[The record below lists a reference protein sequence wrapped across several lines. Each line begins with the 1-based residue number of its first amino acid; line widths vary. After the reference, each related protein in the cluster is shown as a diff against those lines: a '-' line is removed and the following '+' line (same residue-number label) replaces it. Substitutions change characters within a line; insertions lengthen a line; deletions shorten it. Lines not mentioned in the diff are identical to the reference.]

1 MRIAWAIIAIFGAR
15 FATIAWHYRGQD
27 ADLAWQQWLGNQ
39 ILSFHRIPAQ
49 LGLET
54 FTATGSHWVA
64 QEWLFSTAVAATV
77 PTWRFHLLAIAVA
90 LAAVCALGV
99 TAWRAHRRG
108 ASTFATTLTTAL
120 VGLAM
125 MQSFG
130 VRAQIFGWALLAII
144 MLLLDME
151 SPLIFLI
158 IPLTVVW
165 ANLHASALI
174 VPALVGVWA
183 LGTAIE
189 DRAWTPRLERNVVLT
204 VGTAL
209 AVLLTPLSWHLPA
222 YAVALQTSAIRGS
235 ISEWQPPDLTI
246 PAFYAGLL
254 PLVAMACFFGIAA
267 PRERWRDG
275 MLFAV
280 MTVLAFTAIRHMSL
294 CAIVI
299 APMVAQRLSSAIPLR
314 SRVNAVLAE
323 RASQALVIATSALA
337 AFLIILNLNQTPAVA
352 QSSLPNAAIA
362 RIAHMSEVRKLY
374 CEDFAWCSMA
384 LPAKNMR
391 VFIDGRCDPYPNSV
405 WKSYL
410 DIRNVTPRWSS
421 ALDAY
426 RVDTV
431 LAKAGRPL
439 AQILRTEKRW
449 RILYHDH
456 GYVVF
461 VRQPA
466 RA

>member
-1 MRIAWAIIAIFGAR
+1 MKIAWAIIAIFGAR
-15 FATIAWHYRGQD
+15 FAAIAWHYRGQD
-27 ADLAWQQWLGNQ
+27 ADLSWQQWLGNQ
-39 ILSFHRIPAQ
+39 VLSLHRIPSQ

-54 FTATGSHWVA
+54 FTAPGAHWVA
-64 QEWLFSTAVAATV
+64 QEWLFSTAIAATISS
-77 PTWRFHLLAIAVA
+77 WRFYVLAIAVA
-90 LAAVCALGV
+90 LAAVCALAV

-108 ASTFATTLTTAL
+108 SSTFATTLTTAL

-144 MLLLDME
+144 MLLLDLE

-174 VPALVGVWA
+174 VPALVGFWT
-183 LGTAIE
+183 LGTAVE

-204 VGTAL
+204 VGTCL

-222 YAVALQTSAIRGS
+222 YAVALQTSAIRSS

-246 PAFYAGLL
+246 PSFYAGLL
-254 PLVAMACFFGIAA
+254 PLIAMACFFGIAA

-299 APMVAQRLSSAIPLR
+299 APMVAQRLSSTIPLR
-314 SRVNAVLAE
+314 ARLNVVLSERFSEVLVLGSSAVA
-323 RASQALVIATSALA
+323 AL
-337 AFLIILNLNQTPAVA
+337 LIILTLNQAPAVA
-352 QSSLPNAAIA
+352 RSPLPNAAIA
-362 RIAHMSEVRKLY
+362 RIAQTPGVHKLY

-384 LPAKNMR
+384 LSSKNIR
-391 VFIDGRCDPYPNSV
+391 VFLDGRCDPFPDSV
-405 WKSYL
+405 WKAYL
-410 DIRNVTPRWSS
+410 DIEKVTPRWSS

-426 RVDTV
+426 GTDTV

-439 AQILRTEKRW
+439 AQILRSQ
-449 RILYHDH
+449 H
-456 GYVVF
+456 GWHLFYRDKGFVVYV
-461 VRQPA
+461 RNAP